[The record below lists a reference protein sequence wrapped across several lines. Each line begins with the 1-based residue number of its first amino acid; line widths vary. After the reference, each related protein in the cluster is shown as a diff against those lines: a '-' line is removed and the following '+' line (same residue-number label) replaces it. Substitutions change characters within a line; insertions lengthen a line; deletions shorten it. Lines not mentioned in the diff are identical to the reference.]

1 MAPFQIEIVLL
12 KLKMDTPTCVPPPFR
27 IFQGR
32 HLKYEIY
39 TCQHVLTLHTRT
51 HYLIYWISVSAT
63 ELGDLELISWHRSHN
78 TLIVKTLMAYKSG
91 LRRKEGEKNV
101 ILCTS
106 CFHKGAT
113 RSRPSGW
120 NECQLGAS
128 PHAYKVKFACGSQCC
143 HRTSGILPVGLN
155 PKYHLFKIKSS
166 F

>member
-1 MAPFQIEIVLL
+1 
-12 KLKMDTPTCVPPPFR
+12 MDTYTWCVPPPFR

-39 TCQHVLTLHTRT
+39 TCSVQNSLAVFKHVLTLHTRT
-51 HYLIYWISVSAT
+51 HPLIYCISVSAT

-101 ILCTS
+101 ILYTS

-120 NECQLGAS
+120 NECRPGAS

-155 PKYHLFKIKSS
+155 LKYHLFKIKSS
-166 F
+166 Y